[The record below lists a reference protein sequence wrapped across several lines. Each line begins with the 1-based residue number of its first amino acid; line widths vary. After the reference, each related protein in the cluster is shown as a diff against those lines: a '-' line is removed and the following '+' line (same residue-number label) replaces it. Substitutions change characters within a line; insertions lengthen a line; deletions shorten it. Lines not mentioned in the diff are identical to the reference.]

1 MNVRQS
7 LLELAARHH
16 LNPQHTRQLLQGAG
30 LADEPPG
37 LAVWLPRGVAVLAAA
52 LGGLGVVMWIA
63 ANWDTM
69 GRMGHFALLQGL
81 VLATG
86 VGAALLAQARAPLGL
101 LALLGIGALFAYF
114 GQTYQTGADPWQLF
128 ALWGALALPLCL
140 GARSDVLWAPW
151 ALVVVTAIS
160 LWVHTHSGHRWSV
173 HPEQLQVHVLAWSAL
188 LVLVGAL
195 SSPWQRYTGAGI
207 WGFRTAATLAVC
219 AVTLTALGG
228 LFFGTV
234 RAQYP
239 LGVLLLALGAGLL
252 GTPRWF
258 DVFAL
263 SAVALGL
270 NALLV
275 FGLVRWLGEGSWNN
289 DWLGRL
295 TLIGLFAA
303 GLLAA
308 SVSGILRLS
317 RRASTSGES
326 A

>member
-1 MNVRQS
+1 MAKDVLILAERAEDRLALVS
-7 LLELAARHH
+7 SELCGVGRKLAGE
-16 LNPQHTRQLLQGAG
+16 TGGA
-30 LADEPPG
+30 L
-37 LAVWLPRGVAVLAAA
+37 VAVL
-52 LGGLGVVMWIA
+52 LGGAGTQELA
-63 ANWDTM
+63 K
-69 GRMGHFALLQGL
+69 GL
-81 VLATG
+81 
-86 VGAALLAQARAPLGL
+86 
-101 LALLGIGALFAYF
+101 I
-114 GQTYQTGADPWQLF
+114 
-128 ALWGALALPLCL
+128 
-140 GARSDVLWAPW
+140 
-151 ALVVVTAIS
+151 
-160 LWVHTHSGHRWSV
+160 
-173 HPEQLQVHVLAWSAL
+173 AL

-195 SSPWQRYTGAGI
+195 SRPWQGTTGAGI

-234 RAQYP
+234 HAQYP
-239 LGVLLLALGAGLL
+239 LGLLLLALSAGLL
-252 GTPRWF
+252 STPRWF
-258 DVFAL
+258 DIFAL